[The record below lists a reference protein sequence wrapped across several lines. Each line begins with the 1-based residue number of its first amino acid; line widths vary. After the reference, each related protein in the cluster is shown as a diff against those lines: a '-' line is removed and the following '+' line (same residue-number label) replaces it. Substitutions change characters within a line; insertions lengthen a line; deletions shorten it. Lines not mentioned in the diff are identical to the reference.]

1 MLNIEKNIAYYCRSK
16 NEAKHF
22 LSIAKKSKIKWLS
35 GDELNDN
42 DNWEFYLPDVMFI
55 LTESGLGYCDGT
67 IQLPREEDKRDFVSE
82 LESSSNVV
90 KRIAFTEWL
99 TIAQLKWL
107 FRYIKKTYKLKNQD
121 ALQALGEILG
131 NHMFVTDKNEAWIAR
146 GSCDNAEAIPDDA
159 VPKEGEWWENEECGP
174 SRIMDVEGPKITV
187 FSSRQL
193 RICAVDAGTMTKTQA
208 PECTETFALGE
219 VFFLKGDEYNK
230 RRFVNSAW
238 GDMVVDTSANRFP
251 KAFCVKLTP
260 DDDFN
265 IKIDDYV
272 RLRGAD
278 NTAYRVIAETYN
290 SVRLESDTGNKW
302 WPKKTSDF
310 VKITD
315 ALSVC
320 WADEAKKE
328 KPVLSEAELNPIV
341 DSMESVFGEAYC
353 DYTDEAVTKMAKKW
367 AQNKSKLANILR
379 KADGWDEKNLC
390 VVRELTVEQRD
401 ASRAGK
407 AYLAL
412 IYNIYCCAPDDNPSA
427 RLLADMYSEKSLLSD
442 AKSGALSQKG
452 RAWLIANLERKGFNV
467 KFSLNVGAKF
477 SRVINAVLRAVIE
490 QAHFACPEYEKCFA
504 AFSDGIKN
512 KSEKLKFVL
521 SIHPADYMRM
531 SFGNSWKSCHKL
543 GEGGYQAGTLSYML
557 DTCSMVGYVVKTE
570 CKDEYWK
577 EGKIFRQMFM
587 YNGAEMLKSRLY
599 PDYNVNDAIYGT
611 AFADCVA
618 KILDIPSDWEKVNGV
633 LTTMSRSKK
642 SSAYPDFTYSCY
654 NTWSLV
660 NPKYRADCAFIAKT
674 TPIGEPPMCPICGET
689 HRNKST
695 CYCDCCRT

>member
-35 GDELNDN
+35 GDELNAN

-67 IQLPREEDKRDFVSE
+67 IQLPREEDKRDFASE

-90 KRIAFTEWL
+90 KRISFAEWL
-99 TIAQLKWL
+99 TNAQIKWL
-107 FRYIKKTYKLKNQD
+107 FHYIKKTYKLKNQD
-121 ALQALGEILG
+121 ALRAPGEIFG
-131 NHMFVTDKNEAWIAR
+131 NHMFVTDKNEAWIVR

-159 VPKEGEWWENEECGP
+159 VPKEGEWWENEECGL
-174 SRIMDVEGPKITV
+174 SMVMDTFDAKIKV
-187 FSSRQL
+187 FSSTRL
-193 RICAVDAGTMTKTQA
+193 RIEAVDVGTMTKAQA
-208 PECTETFALGE
+208 PECTETFAPGE
-219 VFFLKGDEYNK
+219 YFSLKGGGKE
-230 RRFVNSAW
+230 RLGV
-238 GDMVVDTSANRFP
+238 ANVQNDVIMDFSGCRYP
-251 KAFCVKLTP
+251 KALCIKLTP
-260 DDDFN
+260 DEDFN
-265 IKIDDYV
+265 IKIDDCV
-272 RLRGAD
+272 RLRGFD
-278 NTAYRVIAETYN
+278 NQIYHVVSETYN
-290 SVRLESDTGNKW
+290 SVRLESDAVNKW

-328 KPVLSEAELNPIV
+328 EPVLSEAELNPIV
-341 DSMESVFGEAYC
+341 DSMESVFEEAYC
-353 DYTDEAVTKMAKKW
+353 EYTDEAVAQMAKKW

-390 VVRELTVEQRD
+390 VVREITVEHRD
-401 ASRAGK
+401 VSRAQK
-407 AYLAL
+407 AYQAL
-412 IYNIYCCAPDDNPSA
+412 IYNTYYCAPNDTPSA
-427 RLLADMYSEKSLLSD
+427 RLLADMYSEGSLLFD

-490 QAHFACPEYEKCFA
+490 QAHLACPEYEKCFA
-504 AFSDGIKN
+504 AFSDAIKN

-543 GEGGYQAGTLSYML
+543 GEGCYQAGTLSYML

-599 PDYNVNDAIYGT
+599 PDYSVNDAIYGT

-618 KILDIPSDWEKVNGV
+618 KILDIPSDWERVNSV
-633 LTTMSRSKK
+633 LTTMSQGKN
-642 SSAYPDFTYSCY
+642 SSAYPDFTCSCY

-695 CYCDCCRT
+695 CHCDCCRA